1 MIKKAMIKK
10 LMVSAIAC
18 IAMACVFVSPANTTV
33 NAADEDFVMAGAS
46 LRYNTET
53 SVEEDDGTGLKFSLN
68 AKPNYIASAKEI
80 GMLIIPSNQ
89 LSGEEL
95 TVYTENAVMNPKDA
109 DDWTTN
115 ASNETYQVTHTYL
128 WDIPVEASEWEVT
141 ARGYALVGNEYV
153 YTPAITRSMRSV
165 AVSASMSSENTEEGG
180 AMRGTLEKYMDE
192 GNLTYFGTDY
202 GIQYGGYQITN
213 QDGRSMRTEEVMGPT
228 GETEK
233 VGRFTLATSR
243 SAMLWVKTP
252 AVKDITDYKYLTFWV
267 KMGTGTEDKV
277 NYTVNLGVV
286 GSGYVNGTTNE
297 WKRFV
302 YTKNAAGNNFVG
314 EGGTNIFKSMSATMS
329 WMNGIQMTFDL
340 TDKVVSAAEVLLTD
354 FYGSNTLPQIKA
366 TLNSTAETSDTVN
379 VADMYEIIDATN
391 ATVKTYV
398 AVGDGEK
405 TEITDT
411 SYTFTNKGVYAFTFE
426 LYENG
431 YASPSQVVTQNVTV
445 AAKQTVIVDFND
457 PNAIETYQLTAN
469 WGSIAT
475 YPLAYPVTGT
485 QGSVQVTANKVSG
498 AYRGGIN
505 FNNPACTDLSQFKYV
520 YLDIYSNNPI
530 FLGNYPIDPVIE
542 IAGEGAWRRLVFERQ
557 ADGSFI
563 VMGTETTMFTAT
575 QAQDITKAGYKG
587 APLLLYHKHTTSA
600 GTYWLGGFYGC
611 DELPELPSGMAY
623 ASVTAL

>member
-18 IAMACVFVSPANTTV
+18 TAMACVFVSPANTTV
-33 NAADEDFVMAGAS
+33 NAADEDFIMAGAS

-165 AVSASMSSENTEEGG
+165 AVAASMSSENTEEDG

-243 SAMLWVKTP
+243 SAMLWIKTP
-252 AVKDITDYKYLTFWV
+252 AVKDITDYQYLSFWA
-267 KMGTGTEDKV
+267 KMNTGTEDKV

-314 EGGTNIFKSMSATMS
+314 EGGTNIFKAMSATMS
-329 WMNGIQMTFDL
+329 WMNGIQMTFEL
-340 TDKVVSAAEVLLTD
+340 TDKTVASAAEVLLTD
-354 FYGSNTLPQIKA
+354 FYASNTLPQIKA

-411 SYTFTNKGVYAFTFE
+411 SYTFTNKGIYAFTFE

-445 AAKQTVIVDFND
+445 AAKQFVIFDCTSAD
-457 PNAIETYQLTAN
+457 SITTYGLTAN
-469 WGSIAT
+469 WGSIDT
-475 YPLAYPVTGT
+475 YPLAYPVTGQ
-485 QGSVQVTANKVSG
+485 QGAIVVNKG
-498 AYRGGIN
+498 TYAGIN
-505 FNNPACTDLSQFKYV
+505 ITNPAYTDITAFKYV
-520 YLDIYSNNPI
+520 YLDVYTTLTGQWISMWA
-530 FLGNYPIDPVIE
+530 NYPGIQIE
-542 IAGEGAWRRLVFERQ
+542 GWNRIVFERQ
-557 ADGSFI
+557 DDGSFI
-563 VMGTETTMFTAT
+563 IQGTETKMFTAA
-575 QAQDITKAGYKG
+575 QASNINKASHSNT
-587 APLLLYHKHTTSA
+587 PMLLYSNGKFFIA
-600 GTYWLGGFYGC
+600 GMYGC
-611 DELPELPSGMAY
+611 DELPELPTGMAY
-623 ASVTAL
+623 ANTVVSK